1 MKRASVESGHVDLY
15 NDWNCRCQRTGRLS
29 VGSEK
34 KVPRKILK
42 EGLWKACMEFVCVC
56 VREHFPAAFE
66 TLRCASPFCL
76 CKQRRQAKEGW
87 QGG

>member
-56 VREHFPAAFE
+56 ERERGCRIRE
-66 TLRCASPFCL
+66 GCFCIYIVSFL
-76 CKQRRQAKEGW
+76 LLPPQFFMH
-87 QGG
+87 